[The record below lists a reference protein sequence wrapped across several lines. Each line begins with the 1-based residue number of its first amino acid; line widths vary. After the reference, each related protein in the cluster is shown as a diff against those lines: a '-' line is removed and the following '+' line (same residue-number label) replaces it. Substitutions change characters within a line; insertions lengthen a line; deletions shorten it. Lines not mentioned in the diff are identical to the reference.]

1 VPLAARSGA
10 RRDAC
15 TQLSMREGAAGM
27 DYHPLMAVRWTMDHS
42 SRRVEVTLE
51 GETSPDDA
59 ARFFDALEAAKAI
72 SYGKLI
78 DATLAVVKID
88 NRVMAIVGQRI
99 SGYVNPG
106 PIAVVLPARGLEGHA
121 KLFAMAV
128 DAESRT
134 RMFRTSIEAREWLD
148 SIKLPKTA

>member
-1 VPLAARSGA
+1 
-10 RRDAC
+10 
-15 TQLSMREGAAGM
+15 
-27 DYHPLMAVRWTMDHS
+27 MAVRWTIDHS
-42 SRRVEVTLE
+42 AGRVEIALE
-51 GETSPDDA
+51 GETGPDEA
-59 ARFFDALEAAKAI
+59 ARFFDALEAAQAI
-72 SYGKLI
+72 PYGKLL
-78 DATLAVVKID
+78 DATQAVVKID

-99 SGYVNPG
+99 AGYVNPG

-134 RMFRTSIEAREWLD
+134 RIFRTAIEAREWLD

>member
-1 VPLAARSGA
+1 
-10 RRDAC
+10 
-15 TQLSMREGAAGM
+15 M
-27 DYHPLMAVRWTMDHS
+27 DYDSFMGVRWTIDHS
-42 SRRVEVTLE
+42 ARRVEITLE
-51 GETSPDDA
+51 GETGPDEA
-59 ARFFDALEAAKAI
+59 VRFFDALEAAQAI
-72 SYGKLI
+72 PYSKLL

-99 SGYVNPG
+99 AGYVNPG

>member
-1 VPLAARSGA
+1 
-10 RRDAC
+10 
-15 TQLSMREGAAGM
+15 
-27 DYHPLMAVRWTMDHS
+27 MAVRWTIDHS
-42 SRRVEVTLE
+42 ARRVEISLE
-51 GETSPDDA
+51 GETGPDEA
-59 ARFFDALEAAKAI
+59 ARFFDALEAAQAI
-72 SYGKLI
+72 PYSKLL

-88 NRVMAIVGQRI
+88 NRVLAIVGQRI
-99 SGYVNPG
+99 AGYVNPG

-134 RMFRTSIEAREWLD
+134 RMFRTPIEAREWLD

>member
-1 VPLAARSGA
+1 
-10 RRDAC
+10 
-15 TQLSMREGAAGM
+15 M
-27 DYHPLMAVRWTMDHS
+27 DYDLAMAVRWTIDHS
-42 SRRVEVTLE
+42 ARRVEITLE
-51 GETSPDDA
+51 GETGPDEA
-59 ARFFDALEAAKAI
+59 VRFFDALEAAQAVPY
-72 SYGKLI
+72 SKLL

-99 SGYVNPG
+99 AGYVNPG
-106 PIAVVLPARGLEGHA
+106 PIAVVLPTRGLEGHA